1 MFSAVRLVVF
11 SIQIYWKLHRF
22 AQSQPNLLVHCAR
35 YVSTWDLGHGTWD
48 MTNIPTYFQGDSGSA
63 LTVVEAD
70 NIPTQIGV
78 TTFISG
84 LGCAPGRPAVF
95 ARLNFYLLWISRMTN
110 IVISNEFVF

>member
-1 MFSAVRLVVF
+1 MFSAARLAVF

-22 AQSQPNLLVHCAR
+22 VQSQPILLVHCAR
-35 YVSTWDLGHGTWD
+35 YVIIINNYDPM
-48 MTNIPTYFQGDSGSA
+48 MTNNPLNFQGESGSA
-63 LTVVEAD
+63 LTVIEAD
-70 NIPTQIGV
+70 NIPTLIGV
-78 TTFISG
+78 NSFISG